1 MKEELN
7 IQPRPEPRPK
17 PRPKPDFKVE
27 TIERLKKLERRGV
40 TVGTHL
46 DELRSVVS
54 SLVERMPD

>member
-7 IQPRPEPRPK
+7 INPRPQ
-17 PRPKPDFKVE
+17 PRPKPDFKAD
-27 TIERLKKLERRGV
+27 TMERLKKLERRGV

-54 SLVERMPD
+54 SLVERLPE

>member
-7 IQPRPEPRPK
+7 IK
-17 PRPKPDFKVE
+17 PRPQPRAKPGFKAE
-27 TIERLKKLERRGV
+27 TMERLKKLERRGV

-54 SLVERMPD
+54 SLVERLPE